1 MRVMDQLIEVYGK
14 PQVIRVDNGP
24 EMTSQG
30 FIDCAELRGLKL
42 LFIQP
47 DKPNQNAFIERFN
60 KSFRVEMQKAAD
72 EWLMERNEYR
82 AVLNAAGAS
91 VEDIVRL
98 TWCVI
103 DKREYLARQAEV
115 GKAYRDIMG
124 RHFPAMTMVVVSGL
138 VEDRALLEIEA
149 TAVIS
154 RSHARD

>member
-1 MRVMDQLIEVYGK
+1 MRQTL
-14 PQVIRVDNGP
+14 
-24 EMTSQG
+24 
-30 FIDCAELRGLKL
+30 
-42 LFIQP
+42 
-47 DKPNQNAFIERFN
+47 QNI
-60 KSFRVEMQKAAD
+60 V
-72 EWLMERNEYR
+72 

-98 TWCVI
+98 TWYVI
-103 DKREYLARQAEV
+103 DKREYLARQAAV

>member
-1 MRVMDQLIEVYGK
+1 MSAALNEMVSKRSRWGFWRC
-14 PQVIRVDNGP
+14 PQ
-24 EMTSQG
+24 
-30 FIDCAELRGLKL
+30 
-42 LFIQP
+42 
-47 DKPNQNAFIERFN
+47 RFN

-91 VEDIVRL
+91 VEDIVIL
-98 TWCVI
+98 TWYVI
-103 DKREYLARQAEV
+103 DTREYLARQAEV

>member
-1 MRVMDQLIEVYGK
+1 MNTVVHPHGWLPAKGYANGIFTTAGHLYIGGQIGWNAQQQFESDDFILQMRQTL
-14 PQVIRVDNGP
+14 
-24 EMTSQG
+24 
-30 FIDCAELRGLKL
+30 
-42 LFIQP
+42 
-47 DKPNQNAFIERFN
+47 QNI
-60 KSFRVEMQKAAD
+60 V
-72 EWLMERNEYR
+72 

-98 TWCVI
+98 TWYVI

>member
-1 MRVMDQLIEVYGK
+1 MMNTVVHPHGWLPAKGYANGIFTIDGHLYIGGQIGWNAQQQFESDDFILQMRQTL
-14 PQVIRVDNGP
+14 
-24 EMTSQG
+24 
-30 FIDCAELRGLKL
+30 
-42 LFIQP
+42 
-47 DKPNQNAFIERFN
+47 QNI
-60 KSFRVEMQKAAD
+60 V
-72 EWLMERNEYR
+72 

-98 TWCVI
+98 TWYVI

-149 TAVIS
+149 TAVIF
-154 RSHARD
+154 R

>member
-1 MRVMDQLIEVYGK
+1 MFNVLQPEGWAPPKGYANGIFTTDGHLYIGGQIGWNAQQQFESDDFILQMRQTL
-14 PQVIRVDNGP
+14 
-24 EMTSQG
+24 
-30 FIDCAELRGLKL
+30 
-42 LFIQP
+42 
-47 DKPNQNAFIERFN
+47 QNI
-60 KSFRVEMQKAAD
+60 V
-72 EWLMERNEYR
+72 

-98 TWCVI
+98 TWYVI

-154 RSHARD
+154 QPNARR

>member
-1 MRVMDQLIEVYGK
+1 MNTVVHPKGWLPAQGYANGIFTTDGHLYIGGQIGWNAQQESENYDFILQMR
-14 PQVIRVDNGP
+14 
-24 EMTSQG
+24 
-30 FIDCAELRGLKL
+30 
-42 LFIQP
+42 
-47 DKPNQNAFIERFN
+47 QN
-60 KSFRVEMQKAAD
+60 VV
-72 EWLMERNEYR
+72 
-82 AVLNAAGAS
+82 AVLNAAGAG

-98 TWCVI
+98 TWYVI

-154 RSHARD
+154 QPHSRD

>member
-1 MRVMDQLIEVYGK
+1 MNTVVHPHGWLPAKGYANGIFTTDGHLYIGGQIGWNAQQQFESDYFIVQMRQTL
-14 PQVIRVDNGP
+14 
-24 EMTSQG
+24 
-30 FIDCAELRGLKL
+30 
-42 LFIQP
+42 
-47 DKPNQNAFIERFN
+47 QNI
-60 KSFRVEMQKAAD
+60 V
-72 EWLMERNEYR
+72 

-98 TWCVI
+98 TWYVI